1 MGRAILRSAKKPDIS
16 VRYDSPVTCFVQ
28 SVGVAAGRWRL
39 PTSDVNQAWGRGGGR
54 GQSAVCGPDEDS
66 LTLAWQ
72 AADRALDAAG
82 LSPESV
88 EAMWWGTARPPFAE
102 GPSWTQLAAVLR
114 LAPTTNGFVVSGSSH
129 SGIDAF
135 IAALDALE
143 SGRLDNALVIASDAV
158 SPAVGGAFEAIA
170 GAGAVALVLSRTGGA
185 AHVTGAGSTW
195 APVLDR
201 YRGDSED
208 ETRESYD
215 GRLFREQ
222 IFLPM
227 MAEAAAGSDAT
238 RWSIPDPDG
247 RLAAIVI
254 KQLSPAGATAALI
267 SGAARTELGDTGA
280 AAPWL
285 GAAATLGE
293 PGSLAVMAYGAGR
306 ATRFDIEVTSP
317 VPGADRVAA
326 DLAISNTATY
336 VQVLRARKRLTTTGE
351 SVEMAVPPGSAMFVR
366 GNRETLG
373 LLGAR
378 CVDCATINI
387 PPSIHPACVS
397 CGGTKFDEVQL
408 ARTGSVQTFVI
419 NHTMPQPFEAPL
431 PLIVV
436 DLDDGSRIQLQGATD
451 GSDIAIDA
459 RVELILRRYTVER
472 GVPIYGWKV
481 QPISTAQPIEGV
493 SS

>member
-1 MGRAILRSAKKPDIS
+1 M
-16 VRYDSPVTCFVQ
+16 TCFVQ

-72 AADRALDAAG
+72 AADRALDAAD
-82 LSPESV
+82 LAPETV

-114 LAPTTNGFVVSGSSH
+114 LAPATHGFVVSGSSH

-143 SGRLDNALVIASDAV
+143 SGRIDTALVLASDAV
-158 SPAVGGAFEAIA
+158 NPAVGGVFEAIA
-170 GAGAVALVLSRTGGA
+170 GAGAVALVLSRVSGA
-185 AHVTGAGSTW
+185 AVVTGAGSTW

-208 ETRESYD
+208 ETRETYD

-227 MAEAAAGSDAT
+227 MAEAAGGSNAT

-247 RLAAIVI
+247 RLAATVV
-254 KQLSPAGATAALI
+254 KRLSVVDMPPDTLATLV
-267 SGAARTELGDTGA
+267 SSTARAELGDTGA

-285 GAAATLGE
+285 GAAAALTE

-306 ATRFDIEVTSP
+306 ATRFDVDVTSP

-326 DLAISNTATY
+326 DLAVSQPANYA
-336 VQVLRARKRLTTTGE
+336 QVLRARKRLTTTGE

-373 LLGAR
+373 LLGGR

-408 ARTGSVQTFVI
+408 ARTGTVQTFVI

-451 GSDIAIDA
+451 GSDIAIDT
-459 RVELILRRYTVER
+459 RVELVLRRYTVER

-481 QPISTAQPIEGV
+481 QPISAGQPIEGA
-493 SS
+493 SA